1 MNAMMTTTEV
11 AERLDLQPWQIR
23 AMERNG
29 LIPPPTRVGQYRAFC
44 LRDLPVIE
52 RAARQYGYIG
62 KAPVMVEA

>member
-1 MNAMMTTTEV
+1 MT
-11 AERLDLQPWQIR
+11 IR
-23 AMERNG
+23 WEAPASSQRRALSG